1 MLVYP
6 RVILCCYPYWHRQL
20 DIQISKH
27 LTEHGPGTKL
37 KMLEAVCTW
46 KPTYWQTILQPKVD
60 NYWTIGKPSGWIF
73 YWQTMGIYPA
83 NLVQQWLLGS
93 DLCVWEWSAGLF
105 RPSKPE
111 WHPGTLD
118 TRTLELA
125 VGSQSWASWNHT
137 TQVKG
142 QRHGIS
148 HLFKGIYR
156 NTWGY
161 RCGGVVL
168 SIATVDDKGIQYRT
182 NWYHFELV
190 WGWFPKGIQHELL

>member
-37 KMLEAVCTW
+37 KMLEVVCTW

-60 NYWTIGKPSGWIF
+60 NYWTIGKPSGCIF

-83 NLVQQWLLGS
+83 NLVQQWLLGFN
-93 DLCVWEWSAGLF
+93 LCVWEWSAGLF

-125 VGSQSWASWNHT
+125 VGLQSWPHDPGQGTTSW
-137 TQVKG
+137 
-142 QRHGIS
+142 R
-148 HLFKGIYR
+148 
-156 NTWGY
+156 
-161 RCGGVVL
+161 
-168 SIATVDDKGIQYRT
+168 YRT
-182 NWYHFELV
+182 FSREHIGTHGVIDVVMWC
-190 WGWFPKGIQHELL
+190 FPLLQ